1 MDFTEIVIAIIA
13 LVVALLSFGIVYAWK
28 KWIKPWLIEHGLYE
42 EAEIV
47 VGAVEAILGR
57 HLGED
62 KWRLAI
68 KKMQERGFN
77 VDDVRVLDALRA
89 AWKKLDLTQLL
100 SGEKEPPSKDADGE

>member
-13 LVVALLSFGIVYAWK
+13 LVAALLSFGIAYAWK
-28 KWIKPWLIEHGLYE
+28 KYVAPWLLERGLKE
-42 EAEIV
+42 EADIV

-89 AWKKLDLTQLL
+89 AWKKLDLSQML
-100 SGEKEPPSKDADGE
+100 SGEKAPEAAEEEK

>member
-1 MDFTEIVIAIIA
+1 MDYTEIVLA
-13 LVVALLSFGIVYAWK
+13 LIGVVVALLSVGMTYAWK
-28 KWIKPWLIEHGLYE
+28 KWIKPWLLIHGLYE

-100 SGEKEPPSKDADGE
+100 SGEKEPPAKDADGE